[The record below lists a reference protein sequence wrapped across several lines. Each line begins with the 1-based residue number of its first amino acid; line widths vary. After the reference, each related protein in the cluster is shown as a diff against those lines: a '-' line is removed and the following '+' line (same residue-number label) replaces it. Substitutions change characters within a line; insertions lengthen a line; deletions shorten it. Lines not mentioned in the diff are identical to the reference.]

1 MINVLVVGLYI
12 GEGAI
17 GGIVHFNRLL
27 LEYLVDEKIN
37 MSFFSMGKS
46 PQWYNGK
53 DKPTKFRYHIL
64 HFKKMFDFISEIRKR
79 RISIVHINSGLTQK
93 SLFRDGI
100 FSLLARTLCCKTCF
114 LIHGWKI
121 DEFEKISNSS
131 IKKKLLL
138 VLLKKQNIIGVSASQ
153 FKKELL
159 CLGIKSDNI
168 FLFSTM
174 VEKDKYFPKRKK
186 HKNGGADK
194 IIFCANPLRKE
205 KGIYELLNAIP
216 SIVKTHQDVKFVIIG
231 GGGILHELMEESK
244 RLNICEHIRFVGY
257 ISTEEKINIF
267 QNSHILLFPSYTEGF
282 PSTILEAMASGLS
295 IVATPVGGIADC
307 VIDGKNGYI
316 INSMPPDPN
325 EIASKVIRL
334 IENPKLLKKMR
345 KKNLEDA
352 KDKYDVKVVTSHI
365 SKIYES
371 ICRC

>member
-46 PQWYNGK
+46 PHWYRGK

-64 HFKKMFDFISEIRKR
+64 HFKKMFDFISKIRKR
-79 RISIVHINSGLTQK
+79 RISIVHINSGLTQQ

-114 LIHGWKI
+114 FIHGWKF
-121 DEFEKISNSS
+121 DEFEKILNSS
-131 IKKKLLL
+131 IKKKLFLL
-138 VLLKKQNIIGVSASQ
+138 LLKKQHIIGVSANQ
-153 FKKELL
+153 FKKELIS
-159 CLGIKSDNI
+159 LGIKPESI

-174 VEKDKYFPKRKK
+174 VEKEKYCPKPKK
-186 HKNGGADK
+186 YEERPYK

-205 KGIYELLNAIP
+205 KGIYELLQAIP
-216 SIVKTHQDVKFVIIG
+216 SIVKAHQDIEFIIIG
-231 GGGILHELMEESK
+231 GGGEILHELTEESK

-257 ISTEEKINIF
+257 ISTEEKIKNF
-267 QNSHILLFPSYTEGF
+267 QKSHILIFPSYSEGF
-282 PSTILEAMASGLS
+282 PSTILEAMAAGLS

-316 INSMPPDPN
+316 INSMPPEPN
-325 EIASKVIRL
+325 EIASKLVRL
-334 IENPKLLKKMR
+334 IENPKLLKKMS
-345 KKNLEDA
+345 KKNIEDT
-352 KDKYDVKVVTSHI
+352 KNKYDVKVVTSRI
-365 SKIYES
+365 SKIYKS
-371 ICRC
+371 VYRC